1 MTSIHSLCWS
11 SSEAKHLVES
21 SLLFRD
27 MPAGEIAAILT
38 HMQPMTYAQGTSI
51 VEQGTWD
58 GQFYIV
64 VSGSASVLLQDG
76 EQARTPFST
85 GWLGPGECFGEV
97 SLLTGESPAATVRAE
112 EDTTVWSLTQAD
124 LLALIE
130 AYPTLLRN
138 INRILSLRLART
150 NRQLLSTKR
159 AERVWLAF
167 VDTPGSLLERSLAM
181 HIAQALAERSRKRV
195 LLLELCSSDQAV
207 GPHFA
212 AHADQV
218 RPAVLACTQSYDL
231 LQKHKAPTVTAK
243 GQHLSLIHI

>member
-1 MTSIHSLCWS
+1 MTSTQSLFGK
-11 SSEAKHLVES
+11 SSEEKDLVES
-21 SLLFRD
+21 SPLFRD

-112 EDTTVWSLTQAD
+112 EDTTVWSLTQAA
-124 LLALIE
+124 LSALIE
-130 AYPTLLRN
+130 AYTRLL
-138 INRILSLRLART
+138 T
-150 NRQLLSTKR
+150 NLN
-159 AERVWLAF
+159 E
-167 VDTPGSLLERSLAM
+167 
-181 HIAQALAERSRKRV
+181 H
-195 LLLELCSSDQAV
+195 
-207 GPHFA
+207 
-212 AHADQV
+212 
-218 RPAVLACTQSYDL
+218 
-231 LQKHKAPTVTAK
+231 
-243 GQHLSLIHI
+243 